1 MSLFVDTSAWYA
13 AADDDD
19 RGHGRAVEVLS
30 AGDRL
35 VTTDHVLV
43 ETWFLLRKRLGR
55 TAAELF
61 WSGLRRGVAAIEPV
75 GAADLEVAWA
85 IGEAFPDQDFSLVD
99 RSSFAVMQR
108 LAIYRVA
115 SFDAHFAIYRF
126 GPDRRQA
133 FEVLP

>member
-1 MSLFVDTSAWYA
+1 MDSSAWYA

-19 RGHGRAVEVLS
+19 RGHGRAVEILS

-35 VTTDHVLV
+35 VTTDHILV
-43 ETWFLLRKRLGR
+43 ETWLLTRKRLGR

-61 WSGLRRGVAAIEPV
+61 WGGLRRGVAAIEPV

-85 IGEAFPDQDFSLVD
+85 IGEAFPDQEFSLVD

-108 LAIYRVA
+108 LGIHRVA

-133 FEVLP
+133 FEVLR

>member
-133 FEVLP
+133 FEVLL